1 MFRNNANKQWDVT
14 YYKSNKVF
22 RTCGILLKGT
32 TEQNKGQEGGFLGPL
47 KVISATKL
55 FFVIKQRLMCN

>member
-1 MFRNNANKQWDVT
+1 MDIT

-22 RTCGILLKGT
+22 RKWGILLKGT
-32 TEQNKGQEGGFLGPL
+32 TEQNKGQEGGFLEPL